1 MDNPQIYL
9 IKATLNLD
17 QDLIIDNQISFLSV
31 HSLSRVWVDG
41 IRIKEAKNLQGSL
54 IFLDQSAFFGQNI
67 MISNTSSETSSLIDV

>member
-9 IKATLNLD
+9 IKATLSLD